1 MLKAELIKR
10 LKECAKHDT
19 CEKTHAAWVEV
30 CPYEKTCPGINILL
44 NEAVSHLERSGI
56 KITYGGN
63 E

>member
-1 MLKAELIKR
+1 MLKEALIKR
-10 LKECAKHDT
+10 LKECAKHET

-30 CPYEKTCPGINILL
+30 CPYEKTCSGVNDLL
-44 NEAVSHLERSGI
+44 SEAASTLERSGI